1 LSERVNREEKEEEE
15 LNAKTQSRKGKAG
28 EGMQEKGMQEKGLQE
43 RGRVKG
49 KSSKGTDGHFFKIT
63 SGSGFNPQNIPC
75 RSFFLPCVFAS
86 LRLILLFCLRGLA
99 FNSAVDYSR
108 PLTISLPARVVIAW

>member
-1 LSERVNREEKEEEE
+1 
-15 LNAKTQSRKGKAG
+15 
-28 EGMQEKGMQEKGLQE
+28 MQEKGMQEKGLQE

-49 KSSKGTDGHFFKIT
+49 KSSKGTDGYLLKIT
-63 SGSGFNPQNIPC
+63 SGTGLNPQNVPC
-75 RSFFLPCVFAS
+75 RSLFSSLRLCVFAS
-86 LRLILLFCLRGLA
+86 LRLILLCCLRGLA

>member
-1 LSERVNREEKEEEE
+1 MQEKGMQE
-15 LNAKTQSRKGKAG
+15 KGMQEK
-28 EGMQEKGMQEKGLQE
+28 GMQEKGMQEKGLQE

-63 SGSGFNPQNIPC
+63 SGSGLNPKNIPC

-86 LRLILLFCLRGLA
+86 LRLC
-99 FNSAVDYSR
+99 V
-108 PLTISLPARVVIAW
+108 

>member
-1 LSERVNREEKEEEE
+1 
-15 LNAKTQSRKGKAG
+15 
-28 EGMQEKGMQEKGLQE
+28 MQEKGMQEKGLQE
-43 RGRVKG
+43 KGLQEKGLQERGRARCKN
-49 KSSKGTDGHFFKIT
+49 SKGTDGHLLKIT
-63 SGSGFNPQNIPC
+63 SGSGLNPQNVPC
-75 RSFFLPCVFAS
+75 RSLFSSLRLCDFAT

>member
-1 LSERVNREEKEEEE
+1 
-15 LNAKTQSRKGKAG
+15 
-28 EGMQEKGMQEKGLQE
+28 MQEKGMQEKGLQE

-63 SGSGFNPQNIPC
+63 SGSGLNPQNIPC
-75 RSFFLPCVFAS
+75 RSFFLPCVFAP